1 MFDGDRR
8 VQIALNELTLASGV
22 FIVINDPDRKAPIV
36 SIHNETHIKISITRS
51 LQVQSTYLKKLH
63 RMVVKVKVKV
73 Y

>member
-22 FIVINDPDRKAPIV
+22 FIVINDPTRKCRRIEKPQQFQ
-36 SIHNETHIKISITRS
+36 SQTETRIKISITRS
-51 LQVQSTYLKKLH
+51 KQFH